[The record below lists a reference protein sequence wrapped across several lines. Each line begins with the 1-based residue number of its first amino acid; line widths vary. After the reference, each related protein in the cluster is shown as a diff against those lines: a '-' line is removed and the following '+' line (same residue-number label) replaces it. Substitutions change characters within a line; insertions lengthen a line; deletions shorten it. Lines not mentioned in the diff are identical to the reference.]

1 MTKATLKDLHLEL
14 WLRMREA
21 KEIIWTTKDG
31 KQIPIQEMSDE
42 HLVNAINMLER
53 HKEEE
58 AEIWDHLG
66 DMDPLEYYD

>member
-1 MTKATLKDLHLEL
+1 MNKATLKDLHLEL

-53 HKEEE
+53 HEEEE